1 MQTGLKGGKAA
12 ETCRY
17 RLNSLVLLDRR
28 VRAGNLNIDSDSL
41 TSLAAGS
48 PRHPRFRN
56 SISAITVPHNQ
67 LPDITSDSASRQV
80 GLATLLP
87 PKPTTP
93 HLHYPFLPKPSP
105 QPPRTMSA
113 TPTPRT
119 VHDPL
124 LFEVAWEVANKV
136 GGIYTVIKTKAPV
149 TVAEY
154 GSRYTLIGPLS
165 YKTAPMEVENVE
177 P

>member
-1 MQTGLKGGKAA
+1 MKGGKKA

-17 RLNSLVLLDRR
+17 RLSSPISLDRR

-41 TSLAAGS
+41 TSLAACS
-48 PRHPRFRN
+48 LDT
-56 SISAITVPHNQ
+56 SISQFDFGPHTVPHNQ

-87 PKPTTP
+87 SKPTTP
-93 HLHYPFLPKPSP
+93 HLHYPFFPNPPARPS
-105 QPPRTMSA
+105 RTMSA

>member
-1 MQTGLKGGKAA
+1 M
-12 ETCRY
+12 
-17 RLNSLVLLDRR
+17 
-28 VRAGNLNIDSDSL
+28 
-41 TSLAAGS
+41 LALI
-48 PRHPRFRN
+48 PRFRN
-56 SISAITVPHNQ
+56 LISANTVAHNQ
-67 LPDITSDSASRQV
+67 LPDIISDSAPRQV
-80 GLATLLP
+80 GLAALLP
-87 PKPTTP
+87 SKSTTP
-93 HLHYPFLPKPSP
+93 TFTPPFFPN
-105 QPPRTMSA
+105 PPAQLSRTMSA

>member
-1 MQTGLKGGKAA
+1 MSIG
-12 ETCRY
+12 
-17 RLNSLVLLDRR
+17 SL
-28 VRAGNLNIDSDSL
+28 
-41 TSLAAGS
+41 
-48 PRHPRFRN
+48 
-56 SISAITVPHNQ
+56 
-67 LPDITSDSASRQV
+67 
-80 GLATLLP
+80 LATRPLS
-87 PKPTTP
+87 
-93 HLHYPFLPKPSP
+93 SP
-105 QPPRTMSA
+105 IMSA

-154 GSRYTLIGPLS
+154 GGRYTLIGPLS

>member
-1 MQTGLKGGKAA
+1 
-12 ETCRY
+12 
-17 RLNSLVLLDRR
+17 
-28 VRAGNLNIDSDSL
+28 
-41 TSLAAGS
+41 
-48 PRHPRFRN
+48 
-56 SISAITVPHNQ
+56 
-67 LPDITSDSASRQV
+67 
-80 GLATLLP
+80 
-87 PKPTTP
+87 
-93 HLHYPFLPKPSP
+93 
-105 QPPRTMSA
+105 
-113 TPTPRT
+113 